1 MAYSTVRLCVAAIV
15 AMEPSGP
22 PVHDNVEKG
31 APEWFEDGPLSKPYG
46 LTAPPLTYDLRS
58 TIPGN

>member
-31 APEWFEDGPLSKPYG
+31 APSGSKMG
-46 LTAPPLTYDLRS
+46 LCPNRTV
-58 TIPGN
+58 